1 MSAPGTCLEPKVSKT
16 RARSQEGSK
25 QQGREQANQP
35 PQPPVS
41 TRSNLMIVS
50 FQGNLSM
57 FSNGDHVK
65 KKKKKEKRK
74 HTSFSF

>member
-1 MSAPGTCLEPKVSKT
+1 MSAPGTCLEPKISKIT
-16 RARSQEGSK
+16 ARSQEGSK
-25 QQGREQANQP
+25 QQGKEEVNQP

-41 TRSNLMIVS
+41 TRSNLMIAS

-65 KKKKKEKRK
+65 RKKKKKKK
-74 HTSFSF
+74 TYLL